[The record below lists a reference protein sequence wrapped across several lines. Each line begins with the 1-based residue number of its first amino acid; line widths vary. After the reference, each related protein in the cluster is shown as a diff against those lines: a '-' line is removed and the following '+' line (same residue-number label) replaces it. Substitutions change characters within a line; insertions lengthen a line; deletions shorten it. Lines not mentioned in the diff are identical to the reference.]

1 MTRAEMTARGW
12 DALDVLLITG
22 DAYVDHPSFGVA
34 VIGRVLEADGWRV
47 GVIAQPDWRDPAALT
62 VMGAPTLFCGVAAGN
77 LDSMLANHTAAR
89 HRRREDDYSPGGQAG
104 LRPDHACAVYA
115 QLARRAFP
123 GVPVILG
130 GVEASLRRV
139 AHYDYWEDKVRPSI
153 LADAKADLLIYGMGE
168 AAVRETARRLA
179 AGTSLAGLPG
189 TARLLGAAESGP
201 REIFAEDV
209 GATLLKK
216 GDPQTPSQNFC
227 TFAES
232 AGRPLS
238 LMAPPPA
245 RSLPADSAK
254 ETNRFDGGF
263 GNRLSSKGGSQ
274 LSDSPLAGAAAVD
287 EVLLPDWEAVRAQPE
302 LLLEQTRLVEAEQS
316 PFCGR
321 RLRQWH
327 GARALIVEP
336 PAPPLPPAALDA
348 VYALQFS
355 RRPHPSYRERIP
367 AFEMIRDS
375 VTVVRGCPGG
385 CSFCGLGLH
394 QGRFLA
400 SRSPESVVAEIT
412 RLAGDREFHGTV
424 TDVGGPTANLYG
436 SANGVAAACRN
447 CRRPSCLFPEI
458 CPHFKI
464 ADAAAAEL
472 LRRAAA
478 VPGVKHVFVQSG
490 VRMDV
495 ALRQPEYV
503 RELVRH
509 HVSGHLKVA
518 PEHRHPS
525 VLRRMRK
532 PGPELFDRFQ
542 EAFVRESR
550 AAGKE
555 QYLVPYFISS
565 FPGCTQAEMRVV
577 EEFLRQSNWN
587 LRQAQDFIPLPMTP
601 AAAMY
606 VSGRD
611 YLTGATIPVAR
622 GAGERLRQFAG
633 FRPGKQTGQSN
644 PRFTEPPTSP
654 LSKRGNSRSK
664 KDYN

>member
-1 MTRAEMTARGW
+1 MT
-12 DALDVLLITG
+12 
-22 DAYVDHPSFGVA
+22 
-34 VIGRVLEADGWRV
+34 
-47 GVIAQPDWRDPAALT
+47 
-62 VMGAPTLFCGVAAGN
+62 
-77 LDSMLANHTAAR
+77 
-89 HRRREDDYSPGGQAG
+89 
-104 LRPDHACAVYA
+104 
-115 QLARRAFP
+115 
-123 GVPVILG
+123 IL
-130 GVEASLRRV
+130 S
-139 AHYDYWEDKVRPSI
+139 D
-153 LADAKADLLIYGMGE
+153 
-168 AAVRETARRLA
+168 
-179 AGTSLAGLPG
+179 
-189 TARLLGAAESGP
+189 
-201 REIFAEDV
+201 DV
-209 GATLLKK
+209 GATLLEK
-216 GDPQTPSQNFC
+216 G
-227 TFAES
+227 
-232 AGRPLS
+232 
-238 LMAPPPA
+238 APF
-245 RSLPADSAK
+245 ADSTGRSSAPNHDWDSRGGLRNPQK
-254 ETNRFDGGF
+254 ETKRFDGGF

-274 LSDSPLAGAAAVD
+274 LSDSPLAGSAEVD

-336 PAPPLPPAALDA
+336 PAPPLAPAELDA
-348 VYALQFS
+348 IYALPFS

-367 AFEMIRDS
+367 AFAMIRDS

-424 TDVGGPTANLYG
+424 TDIGGPTANLYG
-436 SANGVAAACRN
+436 SANGVAATCRN
-447 CRRPSCLFPEI
+447 CRRPSCLFPDI
-458 CPHFKI
+458 CLHFTI
-464 ADAAAAEL
+464 ADAAAAAL

-478 VPGVKHVFVQSG
+478 VPGVKHLFVQSG

-518 PEHRHPS
+518 PEHRHPA

-611 YLTGATIPVAR
+611 YLTGAPIPVAR
-622 GAGERLRQFAG
+622 GAGERRRQFAG
-633 FRPGKQTGQSN
+633 FRPGKPTGQST
-644 PRFTEPPTSP
+644 PRRSE
-654 LSKRGNSRSK
+654 LRKSR
-664 KDYN
+664 